1 MAEKKIVSE
10 RIEYLRTQILQ
21 ISQSEFAE
29 RLRLK
34 SSNPR
39 STVNNWESGDVQI
52 KSDTLILIAQ
62 TFKVSTDWLLGLRP
76 ISNSTM
82 NEDTAA
88 AAIYT
93 GLSDKAV
100 ESLHNYITQPPVMGN
115 QKYIPATINRII
127 ESGGKGL
134 LLLCYIA
141 DYLEVAPPVKC
152 DLIQHLGN
160 MDVTITDFDMDA
172 VNIVEIQN
180 LLHDIKMDNHII
192 YTAKLDDDSSTVEDK
207 IVDCEGGKE

>member
-1 MAEKKIVSE
+1 MAERKIVSD

-29 RLRLK
+29 RLHLQ

-52 KSDTLILIAQ
+52 KSDTLTLIAK

-76 ISNSTM
+76 LSNPSM

-100 ESLHNYITQPPVMGN
+100 ESLHNYITQPPAIVN

-127 ESGGKGL
+127 ESGANGL
-134 LLLCYIA
+134 FLLGNLA
-141 DYLEVAPPVKC
+141 EYLEVAPPTKY
-152 DLIQHLGN
+152 DLIQHCGG
-160 MDVTITDFDMDA
+160 MAVTITDFDMDA
-172 VNIVEIQN
+172 YTMVEIQN
-180 LLHDIKMDNHII
+180 LLHNIKMNNHIV
-192 YTAKLDDDSSTVEDK
+192 YTAKLDDDNNVVEEEIK
-207 IVDCEGGKE
+207 DCERG